1 MTDKTDAEQTAVI
14 DYIRTYLLYE
24 EIEGIDEAENE
35 ILHVSANINGKVGLL
50 TNKSGLDLESKFTSA
65 KRSGNANLAEWELK

>member
-1 MTDKTDAEQTAVI
+1 MAKTDAEQTAVI

-24 EIEGIDEAENE
+24 EIEGIDESKNE
-35 ILHVSANINGKVGLL
+35 TLHLSANIDGKVGLL
-50 TNKSGLDLESKFTSA
+50 TNKSGLDLASKFTSA